1 MINKLINRDLFNFW
15 NFNKIQPKNSLRSM
29 HINFGPQHPASH
41 GVLRIILQ
49 LQGENIQNIDTHIGL
64 LHRGTEKLIESK
76 PFLLGLPYFDRLDYT
91 SILIQEHAYCL
102 AIENLCNY
110 NNYIALFSQIRLLF
124 DELTRILNHLIALST
139 HSMDVGTMA
148 IFFWAFEEREKIME
162 FYERTSGARMHAAF
176 YRPNELNLNYITT
189 NLLKDI
195 LIFCKEIFKKLVQI
209 EAKLN
214 YTTIWRNRLCNV
226 GTLNSDYVYNW
237 AASGVLARSINVN
250 RDLRISK
257 SETYSTYK
265 FLNLRSFTGNNGDC
279 YDRFLIRIREMSE
292 STHLIIQV
300 INEWLKNSNINYDI
314 LLTLKYRKQPNFRKQ
329 HMQSWYNGM
338 EELINHF
345 KYFSEGLIVPTG
357 ITYSAVESAKGEF
370 GVLLIANQNNKPFRC
385 YIRSPAFFHTQLF
398 APMTQGHFFA
408 DLITI
413 IGSQDIVMGE
423 VDK

>member
-1 MINKLINRDLFNFW
+1 MNRDTFNFW
-15 NFNKIQPKNSLRSM
+15 HFDNLQPKPTFKSM

-49 LQGENIQNIDTHIGL
+49 LQGENISNIDTHIGL

-76 PFLLGLPYFDRLDYT
+76 AFLLGLPYFDRLDYT

-102 AIENLCNY
+102 AIESLCNDDT
-110 NNYIALFSQIRLLF
+110 YIAYFSQIRILF

-176 YRPNELNLNYITT
+176 YRPNELNINYITT
-189 NLLKDI
+189 GLLKDI
-195 LIFCKEIFKKLVQI
+195 LIFCKELFKKLIQI
-209 EAKLN
+209 ETKLN
-214 YTTIWRNRLCNV
+214 YTSIWRNRLCNV
-226 GTLNSDYVYNW
+226 GTLNTDYIYNW
-237 AASGVLARSINVN
+237 AASGVLARSANIN
-250 RDLRISK
+250 RDLRISN

-265 FLNLRSFTGNNGDC
+265 FLQFRSFTGINGDC
-279 YDRFLIRIREMSE
+279 YDRFLIRIREMAE
-292 STHLIIQV
+292 SVHIITQV
-300 INEWLKNSNINYDI
+300 INNWLKIAPNAYDFF
-314 LLTLKYRKQPNFRKQ
+314 LTLKYRKQQNFRRQ
-329 HMQSWYNGM
+329 HMNSWYNGM

-345 KYFSEGLIVPTG
+345 KYFSEGFVVPTG
-357 ITYSAVESAKGEF
+357 ITYNGVESAKGEF
-370 GVLLIANQNNKPFRC
+370 GVLLTTNHSNKPHRC

-398 APMTQGHFFA
+398 APMCQGHFFA

-413 IGSQDIVMGE
+413 IGAQDIVMGE